1 MSYIYIILLDK
12 SNITKEEA
20 NIIKPN
26 TYKDLLI
33 QINQKLKK
41 IPKNYELYIIDKN
54 NIEIK
59 INNEENYK
67 IIEDI
72 LFIREIEKINLNPS
86 IFQINYNK
94 LSESK
99 QEILD
104 EKYNC
109 LLCSIIIKNENLYL
123 CYKCQKFFMKN
134 A

>member
-54 NIEIK
+54 NVEIK
-59 INNEENYK
+59 INNEEIYK
-67 IIEDI
+67 TIEDI
-72 LFIREIEKINLNPS
+72 IFIREIDKNILEQSL
-86 IFQINYNK
+86 FQKNYNI

-99 QEILD
+99 QIVLD

-109 LLCSIIIKNENLYL
+109 ILWSMIIKN
-123 CYKCQKFFMKN
+123 
-134 A
+134 